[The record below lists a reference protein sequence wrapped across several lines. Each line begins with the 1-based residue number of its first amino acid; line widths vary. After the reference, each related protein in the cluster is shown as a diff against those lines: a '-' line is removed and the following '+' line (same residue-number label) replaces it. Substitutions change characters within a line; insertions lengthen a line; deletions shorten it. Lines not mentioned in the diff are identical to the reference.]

1 MGHWGTGRRAEDDAL
16 LRGLGRYS
24 DDERA
29 GGAASAVFLRSPHA
43 HAAISGIDAEAA
55 RTMPGVVA
63 VLTGADLAGLAA

>member
-1 MGHWGTGRRAEDDAL
+1 VGHWGTGRRAEDDAL

-43 HAAISGIDAEAA
+43 AISGIDAEAA